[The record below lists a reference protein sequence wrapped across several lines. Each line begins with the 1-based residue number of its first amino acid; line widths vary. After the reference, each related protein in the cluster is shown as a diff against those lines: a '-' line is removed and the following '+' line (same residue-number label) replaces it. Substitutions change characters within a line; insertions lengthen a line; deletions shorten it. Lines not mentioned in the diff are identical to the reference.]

1 MRRLA
6 FPLTV
11 GAAMLVVLMLV
22 LPAHAQLRHTWVASD
37 GLDAASCDRPTPCAT
52 FSGALGKTA
61 AGGEI
66 TCVDSG
72 NFTVAAIFT
81 INKSITIN
89 CESTLGSNTAIGGTF
104 FGAITVATAASDVV
118 ILRGL
123 DLDGL
128 GAICSGTCG
137 TIEFTGAGTLYVDKV
152 KINKVSGDGKGIRF
166 APSGPARL
174 DVSDSFIASMG
185 TNLSTAGILIRPVM
199 GAGAN
204 VSVSRVHLKGNVNG
218 IFVDGSGGG
227 GAVNLEVHDSVV
239 TGNSNV
245 GIVVATPGP
254 AVSAMIDRT
263 TVTSSLN
270 VGVAVSGAAATVRIG
285 NSTIYGNVTG
295 VATFAGGTLRSYK
308 NNQING
314 NLADGTPIT
323 AEGLN

>member
-6 FPLTV
+6 LPFIIAAIGL
-11 GAAMLVVLMLV
+11 AAMCVS
-22 LPAHAQLRHTWVASD
+22 PAQAQLLHTWVASY
-37 GLDAASCDRPTPCAT
+37 GLDSNNCGRPTPCAT
-52 FSGALGKTA
+52 FSGAYSKTA

-66 TCVDSG
+66 TCADSG
-72 NFTVAAIFT
+72 SFFGLT
-81 INKSITIN
+81 ITKSITIN
-89 CESTLGSNTAIGGTF
+89 CENVIGSHNSPSGLGASTILVNTA
-104 FGAITVATAASDVV
+104 ATDVV
-118 ILRGL
+118 TLRGL

-128 GAICSGTCG
+128 SAPGCG
-137 TIEFTGAGTLYVDKV
+137 SRCGMITFSGAGTLHVDKV
-152 KINKVSGDGKGIRF
+152 KINNLRGNGSGILF
-166 APSGPARL
+166 APNGAARL
-174 DVSDSFIASMG
+174 DVSDSFIADMG
-185 TNLSTAGILIRPVM
+185 ATTSTAGILIRPTS
-199 GAGAN
+199 GGSTN
-204 VSVSRVHLKGNVNG
+204 VAIDRVRLLGNVNG

-227 GAVNLEVHDSVV
+227 GSVNLEVHDSVV

-254 AVSAMIDRT
+254 AVSALIDRT

-295 VATFAGGTLRSYK
+295 VAAFNGGSLRSYK